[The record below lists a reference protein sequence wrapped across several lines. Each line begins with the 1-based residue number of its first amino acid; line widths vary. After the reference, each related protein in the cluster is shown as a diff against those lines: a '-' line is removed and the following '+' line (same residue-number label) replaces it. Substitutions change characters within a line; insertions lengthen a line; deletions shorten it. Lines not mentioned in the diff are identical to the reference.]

1 MKKLSLFLMLLM
13 PVLLCGCT
21 ESPSG
26 EATKKVQ
33 LIFLSENWPPMSYPD
48 DGKPTG
54 MAVDVTRAIANE
66 LGVQADVKIQLWE
79 DTYQTAIK
87 TPNVVVTAMNRT
99 PQREDHFNWIQPPL
113 KRYKEYF
120 YKKRGSN
127 ITINNFNDA
136 KKYKIG
142 TITDFAADQQL
153 KALGFENIISYPT
166 PEDAMSALV
175 KGEVQLSIF
184 GDFISEYI
192 IKEIGY
198 SVSDVLPVYKAFDRE
213 LYIVISKGTSAEV
226 VSEWEQAFKVIRK
239 NKTYYKIYEKWFL
252 SHTL

>member
-1 MKKLSLFLMLLM
+1 MKKISLFLMLLM

-26 EATKKVQ
+26 EATKKAE
-33 LIFLSENWPPMSYPD
+33 LTFLSENWPPMSYPD

-54 MAVDVTRAIANE
+54 MAVDVTSAIANE
-66 LGVQADVKIQLWE
+66 LGVQADIKIQLWE

-99 PQREDHFNWIQPPL
+99 PLREDHFNWIQPPL

-153 KALGFENIISYPT
+153 KAQGFENLISYPT
-166 PEDAMSALV
+166 PEDAMRALV
-175 KGEVQLSIF
+175 KGEVQLSVF

-226 VSEWEQAFKVIRK
+226 VREWEQAFKVIRK